1 MNYILRNCVN
11 DNQVQ
16 THMTWPTRVDALN
29 YVWEN
34 FERGVVWVDVNDRP
48 AVVMSL
54 LSERNEVL
62 EVTNPELILDPSK
75 PAYMIRTL

>member
-1 MNYILRNCVN
+1 MTHGHICDIMVVQIELREKYIMYILRNCVN

-48 AVVMSL
+48 AVL
-54 LSERNEVL
+54 NH
-62 EVTNPELILDPSK
+62 
-75 PAYMIRTL
+75 

>member
-1 MNYILRNCVN
+1 
-11 DNQVQ
+11 
-16 THMTWPTRVDALN
+16 VDALN

>member
-16 THMTWPTRVDALN
+16 THMTWLTRVDALN

-48 AVVMSL
+48 EVVMSL
-54 LSERNEVL
+54 LSERNEV
-62 EVTNPELILDPSK
+62 TNPDLILDPSK
-75 PAYMIRTL
+75 PAYMIKVK

>member
-1 MNYILRNCVN
+1 
-11 DNQVQ
+11 
-16 THMTWPTRVDALN
+16 MTWLTRVDALN